1 MPILVTGCAGFIGYH
16 TVLALIK
23 EGETVIGLDN
33 LNTYYDVSLKQDR
46 LKNLDSA
53 NFTFVKADLAE
64 SEALDQLFAKYQ
76 PQKII
81 HLAAQA
87 GVRYS
92 LKHPETYVQSNLV
105 GFANLLEVCRKYQV
119 EHLVFASSSSVY
131 GLNKKIPYSPHDA
144 ADHPVSLYAATKKSN
159 ELMAHVYS
167 HLYDLPCTG
176 LRFFTVY
183 GPFGRPD
190 MSPYIFTNALLRD
203 ETIALFNS
211 GQMRRDFTYIE
222 DIVTGICKVL
232 PKPPKHQERTAKE
245 LEDPSLSTAPWGI
258 YNIGNNQPIPLRQF
272 VQTLEELT
280 GKKAKIELK
289 PMQPGD
295 VEATWADT
303 DDFSKT
309 FGAIPHT
316 PLQEGLREYVRWFR
330 EYYKI

>member
-76 PQKII
+76 PKKII

-232 PKPPKHQERTAKE
+232 PKPPKRQERTAHE